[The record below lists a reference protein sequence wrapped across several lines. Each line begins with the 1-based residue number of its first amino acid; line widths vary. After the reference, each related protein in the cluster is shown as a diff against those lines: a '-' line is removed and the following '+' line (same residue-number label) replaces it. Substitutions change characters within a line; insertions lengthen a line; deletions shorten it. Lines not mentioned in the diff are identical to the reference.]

1 MKTFAVA
8 LIAAA
13 SADDKKVPPRH
24 PLQRLSKLRDFAEEW
39 CNDNL
44 SDRQAANWI
53 PKFNRN
59 VARFQRR
66 WEQCGFYDENQLP
79 HGGPEPARK
88 RRSDDLQCDANGI
101 CRYDQSNPLR
111 GIKQITSG
119 FRKWAERYVSTCK
132 VQPGVQVDRA
142 NRWFAK
148 LSAKHVEY
156 LQSQA

>member
-59 VARFQRR
+59 VARFERR
-66 WEQCGFYDENQLP
+66 WELCAFYDPDLLP
-79 HGGPEPARK
+79 HGSFEPERK
-88 RRSDDLQCDANGI
+88 RRSDDVECDENGI
-101 CRYDQSNPLR
+101 CRYDKSNPLR

-132 VQPGVQVDRA
+132 LQPGRQVDRA
-142 NRWFAK
+142 EGWFAK
-148 LSAKHVEY
+148 LGNKYVMNQNA
-156 LQSQA
+156 Q